1 MARMSTASKYLKK
14 KARIRSSGYPIGTI
28 AYYGPT
34 DKLATKVAVGIKGR
48 YDKLIEMK
56 RWYTTED
63 DIRLSA
69 EINEQIVEFLQQHEV
84 HRVAMMDRIIG
95 CPHEQGVDYEGDF
108 CPDPECTFWQGRDRW
123 TGELYS

>member
-1 MARMSTASKYLKK
+1 MARMSAASKYLKK

-69 EINEQIVEFLQQHEV
+69 EINEQIVGFLQQHEV
-84 HRVAMMDRIIG
+84 HRVAIMDRLIG

-108 CPDPECTFWQGRDRW
+108 CPDPECAFWQGRDRW
-123 TGELYS
+123 TGELIS